1 MLLACS
7 GNGVVVLR
15 HGRRFRKPS
24 QRLLRLFDGTYHRA
38 DPRENFKLTCREQ
51 IAAHVS
57 LILLQVWPRSEV
69 SRPHAVLAVAV
80 GKEVVGLGPVL
91 DASVFTELGILRQ
104 HVVFGRGVERI
115 DAAVGVHVVNQPVQV
130 RVDVRRGLI
139 VEVHPKSH
147 HDVLSLRLRGLA
159 ERLLHKRV
167 HALGDVVF
175 MEARIVHQRDHVG
188 VADIEVEP
196 FWRSVVPVVAA
207 RETPEDG
214 VVLTERRRRLPEPLA
229 ALLPLPLLPVL
240 IVNPPKEKRVETRLV
255 GHERGL
261 LTKQDEAN
269 LMSFASLE
277 HGAFLLPLCSC
288 RTPYLGGRVAKRV
301 DLPPNSWLDPEL
313 GFEESVAEG
322 RLVHHGDVVGRSLVV
337 HAPATVGEAQALF
350 FDQFPDHFLLV
361 VLQFCE
367 PSREERHFDIRK
379 APLRSLLQL
388 S

>member
-261 LTKQDEAN
+261 
-269 LMSFASLE
+269 
-277 HGAFLLPLCSC
+277 
-288 RTPYLGGRVAKRV
+288 GGRVAKRV